1 MKKIIITMLA
11 LLFATFSHSVFAKER
26 QDSNIGRYQLFQGE
40 YSFINIK
47 GEQHWSR
54 ALFKIDTATGKMF
67 ICEQWQIDGKYQNK
81 DGQLIQRRTCKPFE
95 EELVVPK

>member
-1 MKKIIITMLA
+1 MKKFFIVIFI
-11 LLFATFSHSVFAKER
+11 LFIAAFSNSVFAKEK

-47 GEQHWSR
+47 GEQHWTR

-67 ICEQWQIDGKYQNK
+67 ICEQWQIDGKYTNK
-81 DGQLIQRRTCKPFE
+81 DGQLVQTRTCKPFE